1 MRPSR
6 SIYFVSLLCSSPL
19 IAGPCD
25 PEVLLGPASTRF
37 LGSSS
42 EPARIVTADLDADGN
57 ADLIVA
63 EKFADRVSVHLGL
76 GDGTF
81 APASHFS
88 TGDQPVGLA
97 IVDFD
102 GDSHL
107 DIATGNQNDSSVT
120 ILLGDGMGGFV
131 SGGNYDAGFFVTPDD
146 LACADFD
153 GDNDIDIVTSSQGNS
168 VRVMLNNGD
177 GSFALPVFVNILS
190 SVNSVAV
197 GLLNN
202 DSIPDIVATGL
213 TTNEVF
219 VLLGLGN
226 GAFSAPVAFDTSNG
240 PRDVQI
246 ADINDDGH
254 MDLVVAHTFDDLVG
268 VHLGNSTGVF
278 APAINSTL
286 GTGLLE
292 VQPADMDGDGNLDL
306 MAATFGTFPQAI
318 AMVRGNGD
326 GTFSSQNDF
335 PSGNGPVSIVI
346 ADFDNDSG
354 PDVAAVHSASNDLY
368 IYLNQCPPN
377 FCGCNPAD
385 LAAPC
390 GSLDFFDVS
399 AFLSAFIAMDPVAD
413 FAAPFG
419 TFNFFDVSAFLIAFN
434 NGCP

>member
-88 TGDQPVGLA
+88 TG
-97 IVDFD
+97 
-102 GDSHL
+102 
-107 DIATGNQNDSSVT
+107 
-120 ILLGDGMGGFV
+120 
-131 SGGNYDAGFFVTPDD
+131 GNYDAGFFVTPDD

-197 GLLNN
+197 GSLNN
-202 DSIPDIVATGL
+202 DTIPDIVATGL

-292 VQPADMDGDGNLDL
+292 VQPADMDGDGNPDL

-326 GTFSSQNDF
+326 GTFSSQSDF